1 MEFWE
6 QVVVSSV
13 VLLSG
18 LTVAMYLVKFATRPQ
33 EPPECPICAER
44 AHQAAPSSVPPP
56 SA

>member
-13 VLLSG
+13 ALLSG